1 MKKLTVILSMLLMV
15 VGLGSCKKDKNEP
28 TAEPTKITLDAST
41 LTLQVGES
49 KQLKATVLPK
59 DQTFTVD
66 YKSDKPEVATVD
78 AKGLVTAVAEG
89 TAKVTATVGKLSA
102 ECVVTVTKKG
112 GGSTTQGNELPLL
125 KFEVDGDEQGNITD
139 TEVLAYE
146 QKVGRVAE
154 DVMIGEQGPFA
165 GFANKDLTIP
175 AVAYGL
181 GFSNGALVI
190 AAVAKEP
197 MENCPKTTA
206 MLAEYGFTNL
216 EDGTMNDGTPYKAA
230 IKDDNKNIFVRL
242 TNLPRK
248 DGYGAT
254 MQIMFVKVP
263 EKKDINV
270 AHAVIPD
277 VKDFPDYKTFI
288 TGDAAKM
295 KEFEAKL
302 GLREFSA
309 KDSDEANKNLLF
321 LTTETAMAKSNFGLV
336 YYVSTPSGGEPFIN
350 SVVNFIKNAN
360 DFDDPKLKEWFTA
373 NGYGNQFTANSQNGW
388 AYGLDAEGKILAQV
402 FINDK
407 GDAAMLQI
415 FENTET
421 QSAAQMRRLASEQ
434 YEKAQSR
441 MILKQN
447 ELQQL
452 RRR

>member
-1 MKKLTVILSMLLMV
+1 MRKLTVILSMLLMV

-41 LTLQVGES
+41 LSLSVGES
-49 KQLKATVLPK
+49 KQLKAIVLPK
-59 DQTFTVD
+59 DQKFTVD

-125 KFEVDGDEQGNITD
+125 KFEIEGDENTITD
-139 TEVLAYE
+139 AEVIAHE

-154 DVMIGEQGPFA
+154 DVMIGQQGPFA
-165 GFANKDLTIP
+165 GFANKNLTIP

-216 EDGTMNDGTPYKAA
+216 EDGTMNDGTPYRAA
-230 IKDDNKNIFVRL
+230 LKDDNKNIFVRL
-242 TNLPRK
+242 TDLPRK

-254 MQIMFVKVP
+254 MQIEFVKVP
-263 EKKDINV
+263 EKKDITI

-302 GLREFSA
+302 GLREFYA
-309 KDSDEANKNLLF
+309 EESDEAQKNLMF
-321 LTTETAMAKSNFGLV
+321 LTTETAMAQSNFGLV

-373 NGYGNQFTANSQNGW
+373 NGYGNQFTANSQNGY
-388 AYGLDAEGKILAQV
+388 AYGLDATGKILAQV

-415 FENTET
+415 FEETGT
-421 QSAAQMRRLASEQ
+421 QSAVQMRRLASEQ

>member
-1 MKKLTVILSMLLMV
+1 MRKLTVILSMLLMV

-59 DQTFTVD
+59 DQKFTVD

-125 KFEVDGDEQGNITD
+125 KFEIESDED
-139 TEVLAYE
+139 ADVLAHE
-146 QKVGRVAE
+146 NKIGRVAE
-154 DVMIGEQGPFA
+154 EKVMIGEQGPFP

-175 AVAYGL
+175 AVVYGL
-181 GFSNGALVI
+181 GFNNGALVI

-216 EDGTMNDGTPYKAA
+216 EDGTMDDGTPYKAA

-242 TNLPRK
+242 TDLPRK

-254 MQIMFVKVP
+254 MQIMFVKLP
-263 EKKDINV
+263 EKKDIEI
-270 AHAVIPD
+270 AHPVIPN
-277 VKDFPDYKTFI
+277 VKDFPDYKTFM
-288 TGDAAKM
+288 TGDVAKM
-295 KEFEAKL
+295 KEFETKL
-302 GLREFSA
+302 GFREFSA
-309 KDSDEANKNLLF
+309 ENSNEAQKNLMF

-336 YYVSTPSGGEPFIN
+336 YYVSTPTGGEPFIN

-434 YEKAQSR
+434 YEKTQSR

>member
-1 MKKLTVILSMLLMV
+1 MLLMV

-41 LTLQVGES
+41 LSLSVGES
-49 KQLKATVLPK
+49 KQLKAIVLPK
-59 DQTFTVD
+59 DQKFTVD

-125 KFEVDGDEQGNITD
+125 KFEIEGDENTITD
-139 TEVLAYE
+139 AEVIAHE

-154 DVMIGEQGPFA
+154 DVMIGQQGPFA

-216 EDGTMNDGTPYKAA
+216 EDGTMNDGTPYRAA
-230 IKDDNKNIFVRL
+230 LKDDNKNIFVRL
-242 TNLPRK
+242 TDLPRK
-248 DGYGAT
+248 DGYGAK
-254 MQIMFVKVP
+254 MQIEFVKVP
-263 EKKDINV
+263 EQKDINV

-302 GLREFSA
+302 GLREFYA
-309 KDSDEANKNLLF
+309 EESDEAQKNLMF
-321 LTTETAMAKSNFGLV
+321 LTTETAMAQSNFGLV

-373 NGYGNQFTANSQNGW
+373 NGYGNQFTANSQNGY
-388 AYGLDAEGKILAQV
+388 AYGLDATGKILAQV

-415 FENTET
+415 FEETGT

>member
-49 KQLKATVLPK
+49 KQLKAIVLPK
-59 DQTFTVD
+59 DQKFTVD
-66 YKSDKPEVATVD
+66 YKSDKPEVATVND
-78 AKGLVTAVAEG
+78 KGLVTAVAEG

-102 ECVVTVTKKG
+102 ECIVTVTKKG
-112 GGSTTQGNELPLL
+112 GTGGSTTQGNELPLL
-125 KFEVDGDEQGNITD
+125 KFEIESDED
-139 TEVLAYE
+139 ADVLAHE
-146 QKVGRVAE
+146 NKIGRVAE
-154 DVMIGEQGPFA
+154 EKVMIGEQGPFP

-175 AVAYGL
+175 AVVYGL
-181 GFSNGALVI
+181 GFNNGALVI

-216 EDGTMNDGTPYKAA
+216 EDGTMDDGTPYKAA

-242 TNLPRK
+242 TDLPRK

-254 MQIMFVKVP
+254 MQIMFVKLP
-263 EKKDINV
+263 EKKDIEI
-270 AHAVIPD
+270 AHPVIPD
-277 VKDFPDYKTFI
+277 VKDFPDYKTFM
-288 TGDAAKM
+288 TGDVAKM
-295 KEFEAKL
+295 KEFETKL
-302 GLREFSA
+302 GFREFYA
-309 KDSDEANKNLLF
+309 KESNEAQKNLMF
-321 LTTETAMAKSNFGLV
+321 ITTETAMAQSNFGLV
-336 YYVSTPSGGEPFIN
+336 FYVSTPTSGEPFIN
-350 SVVNFIKNAN
+350 SIVNFIRNAN

-373 NGYGNQFTANSQNGW
+373 NGYGNQFTANSQNGF
-388 AYGLDAEGKILAQV
+388 AYGLDATGKIIAQV
-402 FINDK
+402 FITKK

>member
-1 MKKLTVILSMLLMV
+1 MLLMV

-59 DQTFTVD
+59 DQTFTVS
-66 YKSDKPEVATVD
+66 YKSDKPEVATVND
-78 AKGLVTAVAEG
+78 KGLVTAVAEG

-112 GGSTTQGNELPLL
+112 GTGGSTTQGNELPLL
-125 KFEVDGDEQGNITD
+125 KFEIESDED
-139 TEVLAYE
+139 ADVLAHE
-146 QKVGRVAE
+146 NKIGRVAE
-154 DVMIGEQGPFA
+154 EKVMIGEQGPFP

-175 AVAYGL
+175 AVVYGL
-181 GFSNGALVI
+181 GFNNGALVI

-197 MENCPKTTA
+197 MENCPKMTA

-216 EDGTMNDGTPYKAA
+216 EDGTMDDGTPYKAA

-242 TNLPRK
+242 TDLPRK

-254 MQIMFVKVP
+254 MQIMFVKLP
-263 EKKDINV
+263 EKKDIEI
-270 AHAVIPD
+270 AHPVIPD
-277 VKDFPDYKTFI
+277 VKDFPDYKTFM
-288 TGDAAKM
+288 TGDVAKM
-295 KEFEAKL
+295 KEFETKL
-302 GLREFSA
+302 GFREFYA
-309 KDSDEANKNLLF
+309 KESNEAQKNLMF
-321 LTTETAMAKSNFGLV
+321 ITTETAMAKSNFGLV
-336 YYVSTPSGGEPFIN
+336 FYVSTPTSGEPFIN
-350 SVVNFIKNAN
+350 SIVNFIRNAN

-373 NGYGNQFTANSQNGW
+373 NGYGNQFTANSQNGF
-388 AYGLDAEGKILAQV
+388 AYGLDATGKIIAQV
-402 FINDK
+402 FITKK

-421 QSAAQMRRLASEQ
+421 QSAAQMRRLANEQ
-434 YEKAQSR
+434 YEKMQSR
-441 MILKQN
+441 MIFKQH

>member
-1 MKKLTVILSMLLMV
+1 MLLMV

-41 LTLQVGES
+41 LSLSVGES
-49 KQLKATVLPK
+49 KQLKAIVLPK
-59 DQTFTVD
+59 DQKFTVD

-154 DVMIGEQGPFA
+154 DVMIGQQGPFA

-181 GFSNGALVI
+181 AFQNGALVI

-206 MLAEYGFTNL
+206 MLAEYGFTDIQ
-216 EDGTMNDGTPYKAA
+216 DGNFNDGTPYKAA

-254 MQIMFVKVP
+254 MQIEFVKVP

-270 AHAVIPD
+270 AHAVIPN

-309 KDSDEANKNLLF
+309 GDSDEAKKNLMF

-336 YYVSTPSGGEPFIN
+336 YYVSTPDRGEIFIN

-373 NGYGNQFTANSQNGW
+373 NGYGNQFTANSQNGY
-388 AYGLDAEGKILAQV
+388 AYGFDATGKIIAQIA
-402 FINDK
+402 INDK
-407 GDAAMLQI
+407 GTAALLQI
-415 FENTET
+415 FEDTET
-421 QSAAQMRRLASEQ
+421 QSAAQIRRLASEQ
-434 YEKAQSR
+434 YEKAQSHI
-441 MILKQN
+441 ILKQN

>member
-1 MKKLTVILSMLLMV
+1 MRKLTVILSMLLMV

-41 LTLQVGES
+41 LSLSVGES
-49 KQLKATVLPK
+49 KQLKAIVLPK
-59 DQTFTVD
+59 DQKFTVD

-125 KFEVDGDEQGNITD
+125 KFEIEGDENTITD
-139 TEVLAYE
+139 AEVIAHE

-154 DVMIGEQGPFA
+154 DVMIGQQGPFA
-165 GFANKDLTIP
+165 GFANKNLTIP

-216 EDGTMNDGTPYKAA
+216 EDGTMNDGTPYRAA
-230 IKDDNKNIFVRL
+230 LKDDNKNIFVRL
-242 TNLPRK
+242 TDLPRK

-254 MQIMFVKVP
+254 MQIEFVKVP
-263 EKKDINV
+263 EKKDITV

-309 KDSDEANKNLLF
+309 GDSDEANKNLLF

>member
-1 MKKLTVILSMLLMV
+1 MLLMV

-41 LTLQVGES
+41 LSLSVGES
-49 KQLKATVLPK
+49 KQLKAIVLPK
-59 DQTFTVD
+59 DQKFTVD

-154 DVMIGEQGPFA
+154 DVMIGSQGPFP

-181 GFSNGALVI
+181 GFKDGRKVIVALS
-190 AAVAKEP
+190 KENLA
-197 MENCPKTTA
+197 NCPKTTA
-206 MLAEYGFTNL
+206 MLAEYGFTDIQ
-216 EDGTMNDGTPYKAA
+216 EGSFDDGTPYKAA
-230 IKDDNKNIFVRL
+230 IKDDNNSILVQI
-242 TNLPRK
+242 TDLPRK

-254 MQIMFVKVP
+254 MQITFVKRP
-263 EKKDINV
+263 EKKDIEI
-270 AHAVIPD
+270 AHPVIPNA
-277 VKDFPDYKTFI
+277 KDFPDYKTFM

-295 KEFEAKL
+295 KEFETKL
-302 GLREFSA
+302 GFRDFYA
-309 KDSDEANKNLLF
+309 KNSDEAQKNLMF
-321 LTTETAMAKSNFGLV
+321 LTKEASMNQSNFHLV
-336 YYVSTPSGGEPFIN
+336 FYVSTPSSGEPFIN
-350 SVVNFIKNAN
+350 SVVNFIQNAK
-360 DFDDPKLKEWFTA
+360 DFDDPNLKEWFTA

-388 AYGLDAEGKILAQV
+388 AYGLDATGKILAQV

>member
-1 MKKLTVILSMLLMV
+1 MLLMV

-41 LTLQVGES
+41 LSLSVGES
-49 KQLKATVLPK
+49 KQLKAIVLPK
-59 DQTFTVD
+59 DQKFTVD

-125 KFEVDGDEQGNITD
+125 KFEIEGDENTITD
-139 TEVLAYE
+139 AEVIAHE

-154 DVMIGEQGPFA
+154 DVMIGQQGPFA
-165 GFANKDLTIP
+165 GFANKNLTIP

-216 EDGTMNDGTPYKAA
+216 EDGTMNDGTPYRAA
-230 IKDDNKNIFVRL
+230 LKDDNKNIFVRL
-242 TNLPRK
+242 TDLPRK

-254 MQIMFVKVP
+254 MQIEFVKVP
-263 EKKDINV
+263 EKKDITV

-309 KDSDEANKNLLF
+309 GDSDEANKNLLF

>member
-41 LTLQVGES
+41 LSLSVGES
-49 KQLKATVLPK
+49 KQLKAIVLPK
-59 DQTFTVD
+59 DQKFTVD

-125 KFEVDGDEQGNITD
+125 KFEIESDED
-139 TEVLAYE
+139 ADVLAHE
-146 QKVGRVAE
+146 NKIGRVAE
-154 DVMIGEQGPFA
+154 DVMIGQQGPFP
-165 GFANKDLTIP
+165 GFVNKDLTIP

-190 AAVAKEP
+190 VAVAKEP

-216 EDGTMNDGTPYKAA
+216 EDGTMNDGTPYRAA
-230 IKDDNKNIFVRL
+230 LKDDNKNIFVRL
-242 TNLPRK
+242 TDLPRK

-254 MQIMFVKVP
+254 MQIEFVKVP
-263 EKKDINV
+263 EQKDINV

-302 GLREFSA
+302 GLREFYA
-309 KDSDEANKNLLF
+309 EESDEAQKNLMF

-336 YYVSTPSGGEPFIN
+336 YYVSTPSSGEPFIN

-373 NGYGNQFTANSQNGW
+373 NGYGNQFTANSQNGY
-388 AYGLDAEGKILAQV
+388 AYGLDATGKILAQV

-415 FENTET
+415 FEETGT

-447 ELQQL
+447 KLQQL

>member
-1 MKKLTVILSMLLMV
+1 MRKLTVILSMLLMV

-41 LTLQVGES
+41 LSLSVGES

-59 DQTFTVD
+59 DQTFTVS

-112 GGSTTQGNELPLL
+112 GSGGSTTQGNELPLL
-125 KFEVDGDEQGNITD
+125 KFEIESDED
-139 TEVLAYE
+139 ADVLAHE
-146 QKVGRVAE
+146 NKIGRVAE
-154 DVMIGEQGPFA
+154 EKVMIGEQGPFP

-175 AVAYGL
+175 AVVYGL
-181 GFSNGALVI
+181 GFNNGALVI

-216 EDGTMNDGTPYKAA
+216 EDGTMDDGTPYKAA

-242 TNLPRK
+242 TDLPRK

-254 MQIMFVKVP
+254 MQIMFVKLP
-263 EKKDINV
+263 EKKDIEI
-270 AHAVIPD
+270 AHPVIPD
-277 VKDFPDYKTFI
+277 VKDFPDYKTFMA
-288 TGDAAKM
+288 GDVAKM
-295 KEFEAKL
+295 KEFETKL
-302 GLREFSA
+302 GFREFYA
-309 KDSDEANKNLLF
+309 KESNEAQKNLMF
-321 LTTETAMAKSNFGLV
+321 ITTETAMAQSNFGLV
-336 YYVSTPSGGEPFIN
+336 FYVSTPTSGEPFIN
-350 SVVNFIKNAN
+350 SIVNFIRNAN

-373 NGYGNQFTANSQNGW
+373 NGYGNQFTANSQNGF
-388 AYGLDAEGKILAQV
+388 AYGLDATGKIIAQV
-402 FINDK
+402 FITKK

-415 FENTET
+415 FEDTET
-421 QSAAQMRRLASEQ
+421 QSAAQMRRLANEQ
-434 YEKAQSR
+434 YEKMQSR
-441 MILKQN
+441 MIFKQHK
-447 ELQQL
+447 LQQL

>member
-59 DQTFTVD
+59 DQKFTVD
-66 YKSDKPEVATVD
+66 YKSDKPEVATVND
-78 AKGLVTAVAEG
+78 KGLVTAVAEG

-102 ECVVTVTKKG
+102 ECIVTVTKKG
-112 GGSTTQGNELPLL
+112 GTGGPTTQGNELPLL
-125 KFEVDGDEQGNITD
+125 KFEIESDED
-139 TEVLAYE
+139 ADVLAHE
-146 QKVGRVAE
+146 NKIGRVAE
-154 DVMIGEQGPFA
+154 EKVMIGEQGPFP

-175 AVAYGL
+175 AVVYGL
-181 GFSNGALVI
+181 GFNNGALVI

-216 EDGTMNDGTPYKAA
+216 EDGTMDDGTPYKAA

-242 TNLPRK
+242 TDLPRK

-254 MQIMFVKVP
+254 MQIMFVKLP
-263 EKKDINV
+263 EKKDIEI
-270 AHAVIPD
+270 AHPVIPD
-277 VKDFPDYKTFI
+277 VKDFPDYKTFMA
-288 TGDAAKM
+288 GDVAKM
-295 KEFEAKL
+295 KEFETKL
-302 GLREFSA
+302 GFREFYA
-309 KDSDEANKNLLF
+309 KESNEAQKNLMF
-321 LTTETAMAKSNFGLV
+321 ITTETAMAQSNFGLV
-336 YYVSTPSGGEPFIN
+336 FYVSTPTSGEPFIN
-350 SVVNFIKNAN
+350 SIVNFIRNAN

-373 NGYGNQFTANSQNGW
+373 NGYGNQFTANSQNGF
-388 AYGLDAEGKILAQV
+388 AYGLDATGKIIAQV
-402 FINDK
+402 FITKK

-415 FENTET
+415 FEDTET
-421 QSAAQMRRLASEQ
+421 QSAAQMRRLANEQ
-434 YEKAQSR
+434 YEKMQSR
-441 MILKQN
+441 MIFKQHK
-447 ELQQL
+447 LQQL

>member
-1 MKKLTVILSMLLMV
+1 MLLMV

-41 LTLQVGES
+41 LSLSVGES
-49 KQLKATVLPK
+49 KQLKAIVLPK
-59 DQTFTVD
+59 DQKFTVD

-125 KFEVDGDEQGNITD
+125 KFEIEGDENTITD
-139 TEVLAYE
+139 AEVIAHE

-154 DVMIGEQGPFA
+154 DVMIGQQGPFA
-165 GFANKDLTIP
+165 GFANKNLTIP

-216 EDGTMNDGTPYKAA
+216 EDGTMNDGTPYRAA
-230 IKDDNKNIFVRL
+230 LKDDNKNIFVRL
-242 TNLPRK
+242 TDLPRK

-254 MQIMFVKVP
+254 MQIEFVKVP
-263 EKKDINV
+263 EKKDITI

-302 GLREFSA
+302 GLREFYA
-309 KDSDEANKNLLF
+309 EESDEAQKNLMF
-321 LTTETAMAKSNFGLV
+321 LTTETAMAQSNFGLV

-373 NGYGNQFTANSQNGW
+373 NGYGNQFTANSQNGY
-388 AYGLDAEGKILAQV
+388 AYGLDATGKILAQV

-415 FENTET
+415 FEETGT
-421 QSAAQMRRLASEQ
+421 QSAVQMRRLASEQ

>member
-59 DQTFTVD
+59 DQKFTVD
-66 YKSDKPEVATVD
+66 YKSDKPEVATVND
-78 AKGLVTAVAEG
+78 KGLVTAVAEG

-112 GGSTTQGNELPLL
+112 GTGGSTTQGNELPLL
-125 KFEVDGDEQGNITD
+125 KFEIESDED
-139 TEVLAYE
+139 ADVLAHE
-146 QKVGRVAE
+146 NKIGRVAE
-154 DVMIGEQGPFA
+154 EKVMIGEQGPFP

-175 AVAYGL
+175 AVVYGL
-181 GFSNGALVI
+181 GFNNGALVI

-216 EDGTMNDGTPYKAA
+216 EDGTMDDGTPYKAA

-242 TNLPRK
+242 TDLPRK

-254 MQIMFVKVP
+254 MQIMFVKLP
-263 EKKDINV
+263 EKKDIEI
-270 AHAVIPD
+270 AHPVIPD
-277 VKDFPDYKTFI
+277 VKDFPDYKTFMA
-288 TGDAAKM
+288 GDVAKM
-295 KEFEAKL
+295 KEFETKL
-302 GLREFSA
+302 GFREFYA
-309 KDSDEANKNLLF
+309 KESNEAQKNLMF
-321 LTTETAMAKSNFGLV
+321 ITTETAMAQSNFGLV
-336 YYVSTPSGGEPFIN
+336 FYVSTPTSGEPFIN
-350 SVVNFIKNAN
+350 SIVNFIRNAN

-373 NGYGNQFTANSQNGW
+373 NGYGNQFTANSQNGF
-388 AYGLDAEGKILAQV
+388 AYGLDATGKIIAQV
-402 FINDK
+402 FITKK

-415 FENTET
+415 FEDTET
-421 QSAAQMRRLASEQ
+421 QSAAQMRRLANEQ
-434 YEKAQSR
+434 YEKMQSR
-441 MILKQN
+441 MIFKQHK
-447 ELQQL
+447 LQQL

>member
-1 MKKLTVILSMLLMV
+1 MRKLTVILSMLLMV

-41 LTLQVGES
+41 LSLSVGES
-49 KQLKATVLPK
+49 KQLKAIVLPK
-59 DQTFTVD
+59 DQKFTVD

-125 KFEVDGDEQGNITD
+125 KFEIEGDENTITD
-139 TEVLAYE
+139 AEVIAHE

-154 DVMIGEQGPFA
+154 DVMIGIQGPFA

-216 EDGTMNDGTPYKAA
+216 EDGTMDDGTPYKAA

-242 TNLPRK
+242 TDLPRK

-270 AHAVIPD
+270 AHPVIPNA
-277 VKDFPDYKTFI
+277 KDFPDYKTFI

-302 GLREFSA
+302 GLREFYA
-309 KDSDEANKNLLF
+309 KESDEANKNLMF

-373 NGYGNQFTANSQNGW
+373 NGYGNQFKANSQNGW
-388 AYGLDAEGKILAQV
+388 AYGLDAEGKIVAQV

-421 QSAAQMRRLASEQ
+421 QSAAQMRRLANEQ
-434 YEKAQSR
+434 YEKTQSR

-452 RRR
+452 RLR

>member
-1 MKKLTVILSMLLMV
+1 MLLMV

-41 LTLQVGES
+41 LSLSVGES
-49 KQLKATVLPK
+49 KQLKAIVLPK

-154 DVMIGEQGPFA
+154 DVMIGQQGPFP
-165 GFANKDLTIP
+165 GFVNKDLTIP

-190 AAVAKEP
+190 VAVAKEP

-216 EDGTMNDGTPYKAA
+216 EDGTMNDGTPYRAA
-230 IKDDNKNIFVRL
+230 LKDDNKNIFVRL
-242 TNLPRK
+242 TDLPRK

-254 MQIMFVKVP
+254 MQIEFVKVP
-263 EKKDINV
+263 EQKDINV

-309 KDSDEANKNLLF
+309 GDSDEANKNLLF

-388 AYGLDAEGKILAQV
+388 AYGLDATGKILAQV

-415 FENTET
+415 FEETGT
-421 QSAAQMRRLASEQ
+421 QSAAQMRRLANEQ
-434 YEKAQSR
+434 YEKMQSR
-441 MILKQN
+441 MIFKQHK
-447 ELQQL
+447 LQQL

>member
-1 MKKLTVILSMLLMV
+1 MLLMV

-59 DQTFTVD
+59 DQKFTVD
-66 YKSDKPEVATVD
+66 YKSDKPEVATVN
-78 AKGLVTAVAEG
+78 ANGLVTAVAEG

-102 ECVVTVTKKG
+102 ECIVTVTKKG
-112 GGSTTQGNELPLL
+112 GTGGSTTQGNELPLL
-125 KFEVDGDEQGNITD
+125 KFEIESDED
-139 TEVLAYE
+139 ADVLAHE
-146 QKVGRVAE
+146 NKIGRVAE
-154 DVMIGEQGPFA
+154 EKVMIGEQGPFP

-175 AVAYGL
+175 AVVYGL
-181 GFSNGALVI
+181 GFNNGALVI

-216 EDGTMNDGTPYKAA
+216 EDGTMDDGTPYKAA

-242 TNLPRK
+242 TDLPRK

-254 MQIMFVKVP
+254 MQIMFVKLP
-263 EKKDINV
+263 EKKDIEI
-270 AHAVIPD
+270 AHPVIPD
-277 VKDFPDYKTFI
+277 VKDFPDYKTFMA
-288 TGDAAKM
+288 GDVAKM
-295 KEFEAKL
+295 KEFETKL
-302 GLREFSA
+302 GFREFYA
-309 KDSDEANKNLLF
+309 KESNEAQKNLMF
-321 LTTETAMAKSNFGLV
+321 ITTETAMAQSNFGLV
-336 YYVSTPSGGEPFIN
+336 FYVSTPTSGEPFIN
-350 SVVNFIKNAN
+350 SIVNFIRNAN

-373 NGYGNQFTANSQNGW
+373 NGYGNQFTANSQNGF
-388 AYGLDAEGKILAQV
+388 AYGLDATGKIIAQV
-402 FINDK
+402 FITKK

-415 FENTET
+415 FEDTET
-421 QSAAQMRRLASEQ
+421 QSAAQMRRLANEQ
-434 YEKAQSR
+434 YEKMQSR
-441 MILKQN
+441 MIFKQH

>member
-1 MKKLTVILSMLLMV
+1 MLLMV

-59 DQTFTVD
+59 DQKFTVD
-66 YKSDKPEVATVD
+66 YKSDKPEVATVN
-78 AKGLVTAVAEG
+78 ANGLVTAVAEG

-102 ECVVTVTKKG
+102 ECIVTVTKKG
-112 GGSTTQGNELPLL
+112 GTGGSTTQGNELPLL
-125 KFEVDGDEQGNITD
+125 KFEIESDED
-139 TEVLAYE
+139 ADVLAHE
-146 QKVGRVAE
+146 NKIGRVAE
-154 DVMIGEQGPFA
+154 EKVMIGEQGPFP

-175 AVAYGL
+175 AVVYGL
-181 GFSNGALVI
+181 GFNNGALVI

-216 EDGTMNDGTPYKAA
+216 EDGTMDDGTPYKAA

-242 TNLPRK
+242 TDLPRK

-254 MQIMFVKVP
+254 MQIMFVKLP
-263 EKKDINV
+263 EKKDIEI
-270 AHAVIPD
+270 AHPVIPD
-277 VKDFPDYKTFI
+277 VKDFPDYKTFMA
-288 TGDAAKM
+288 GDVAKM
-295 KEFEAKL
+295 KEFETKL
-302 GLREFSA
+302 GFREFYA
-309 KDSDEANKNLLF
+309 KESNEAQKNLMF
-321 LTTETAMAKSNFGLV
+321 ITTETAMAQSNFGLV
-336 YYVSTPSGGEPFIN
+336 FYVSTPTSGEPFIN
-350 SVVNFIKNAN
+350 SIVNFIRNAN

-373 NGYGNQFTANSQNGW
+373 NGYGNQFTANSQNGF
-388 AYGLDAEGKILAQV
+388 AYGLDATGKIIAQV
-402 FINDK
+402 FITKK

-421 QSAAQMRRLASEQ
+421 QSAAQMRRLANEQ
-434 YEKAQSR
+434 YEKMQSR
-441 MILKQN
+441 MIFKQHK
-447 ELQQL
+447 LQQL

>member
-1 MKKLTVILSMLLMV
+1 MLLMV

-41 LTLQVGES
+41 LSLSVGES
-49 KQLKATVLPK
+49 KQLKAIVLPK
-59 DQTFTVD
+59 DQKFTVD

-125 KFEVDGDEQGNITD
+125 KFEIESDED
-139 TEVLAYE
+139 ADVLAHE
-146 QKVGRVAE
+146 NKIGRVAE
-154 DVMIGEQGPFA
+154 DVMIGQQGPFP
-165 GFANKDLTIP
+165 GFVNKDLTIP

-190 AAVAKEP
+190 VAVAKEP

-216 EDGTMNDGTPYKAA
+216 EDGTMNDGTPYRAA
-230 IKDDNKNIFVRL
+230 LKDDNKNIFVRL
-242 TNLPRK
+242 TDLPRK

-254 MQIMFVKVP
+254 MQIEFVKVP
-263 EKKDINV
+263 EQKDINV

-302 GLREFSA
+302 GLREFYA
-309 KDSDEANKNLLF
+309 EESDEAQKNLMF

-336 YYVSTPSGGEPFIN
+336 YYVSTPSSGEPFIN

-373 NGYGNQFTANSQNGW
+373 NGYGNQFTANSQNGY
-388 AYGLDAEGKILAQV
+388 AYGLDATGKILAQV

-415 FENTET
+415 FEETGT

-447 ELQQL
+447 KLQQL

>member
-1 MKKLTVILSMLLMV
+1 MLLMV

-49 KQLKATVLPK
+49 KQLKAIVLPK
-59 DQTFTVD
+59 DQKFTVD
-66 YKSDKPEVATVD
+66 YKSDKPEVATVND
-78 AKGLVTAVAEG
+78 KGLVTAVAEG

-102 ECVVTVTKKG
+102 ECIVTVTKKG
-112 GGSTTQGNELPLL
+112 GTGGSTTQGNELPLL
-125 KFEVDGDEQGNITD
+125 KFEIESDED
-139 TEVLAYE
+139 ADVLAHE
-146 QKVGRVAE
+146 NKIGRVAE
-154 DVMIGEQGPFA
+154 EKVMIGEQGPFP

-175 AVAYGL
+175 AVVYGL
-181 GFSNGALVI
+181 GFNNGALVI

-216 EDGTMNDGTPYKAA
+216 EDGTMDDGTPYKAA

-242 TNLPRK
+242 TDLPRK

-254 MQIMFVKVP
+254 MQIMFVKLP
-263 EKKDINV
+263 EKKDIEI
-270 AHAVIPD
+270 AHPVIPN
-277 VKDFPDYKTFI
+277 VKDFPDYKTFM
-288 TGDAAKM
+288 TGDVAKM
-295 KEFEAKL
+295 KEFETKL
-302 GLREFSA
+302 GFREFYA
-309 KDSDEANKNLLF
+309 KESNEAQKNLMF
-321 LTTETAMAKSNFGLV
+321 ITPETAMAQSNFGLV
-336 YYVSTPSGGEPFIN
+336 FYVSTPTSGEPFIN
-350 SVVNFIKNAN
+350 SLVNFIRNAN

-373 NGYGNQFTANSQNGW
+373 NGYGEQFTANSQNGF
-388 AYGLDAEGKILAQV
+388 AYGLDATGKIIAQV
-402 FINDK
+402 FITKK

-415 FENTET
+415 FEDTET

>member
-1 MKKLTVILSMLLMV
+1 MRKLTVILSMLLMV

-41 LTLQVGES
+41 LSLSVGES
-49 KQLKATVLPK
+49 KQLKAIVLPK
-59 DQTFTVD
+59 DQKFTVD

-125 KFEVDGDEQGNITD
+125 KFEIEGDENTITD
-139 TEVLAYE
+139 AEVIAHE

-154 DVMIGEQGPFA
+154 DVMIGQQGPFA

-216 EDGTMNDGTPYKAA
+216 EDGTMNDGTPYRAA
-230 IKDDNKNIFVRL
+230 LKDDNKNIFVRL
-242 TNLPRK
+242 TDLPRK

-254 MQIMFVKVP
+254 MQIEFVKVP
-263 EKKDINV
+263 EKKDITV

-309 KDSDEANKNLLF
+309 GDSDEANKNLLF

-415 FENTET
+415 FEDTET

-441 MILKQN
+441 IILKQN

>member
-1 MKKLTVILSMLLMV
+1 MLLMV

-59 DQTFTVD
+59 DQKFTVD

-125 KFEVDGDEQGNITD
+125 KFEIESDED
-139 TEVLAYE
+139 ADVLAHE
-146 QKVGRVAE
+146 NKIGRVAE
-154 DVMIGEQGPFA
+154 EKVMIGEQGPFP

-175 AVAYGL
+175 AVVYGL
-181 GFSNGALVI
+181 GFNNGALVI

-216 EDGTMNDGTPYKAA
+216 EDGTMDDGTPYKAA

-242 TNLPRK
+242 TDLPRK

-254 MQIMFVKVP
+254 MQIMFVKLP
-263 EKKDINV
+263 EKKDIEI
-270 AHAVIPD
+270 AHPVIPN
-277 VKDFPDYKTFI
+277 VKDFPDYKTFM
-288 TGDAAKM
+288 TGDVAKM
-295 KEFEAKL
+295 KEFETKL
-302 GLREFSA
+302 GFREFSA
-309 KDSDEANKNLLF
+309 ENSNEAQKNLMF

-336 YYVSTPSGGEPFIN
+336 YYVSTPTGGEPFIN

-434 YEKAQSR
+434 YEKTQSR

>member
-59 DQTFTVD
+59 DQKFTVD
-66 YKSDKPEVATVD
+66 YKSDKPEVATVND
-78 AKGLVTAVAEG
+78 KGLVTAVAEG

-112 GGSTTQGNELPLL
+112 GTGGSTTQGNELPLL
-125 KFEVDGDEQGNITD
+125 KFEIESDED
-139 TEVLAYE
+139 ADVLAHE
-146 QKVGRVAE
+146 NKIGRVAE
-154 DVMIGEQGPFA
+154 EKVMIGEQGPFP

-175 AVAYGL
+175 AVVYGL
-181 GFSNGALVI
+181 GFNNGALVI

-216 EDGTMNDGTPYKAA
+216 EDGTMDDGTPYKAA

-242 TNLPRK
+242 TDLPRK

-254 MQIMFVKVP
+254 MQIMFVKLP
-263 EKKDINV
+263 EKKDIEI
-270 AHAVIPD
+270 AHPVIPN
-277 VKDFPDYKTFI
+277 VKDFPDYKTFM
-288 TGDAAKM
+288 TGDVAKM
-295 KEFEAKL
+295 KEFETKL
-302 GLREFSA
+302 GFREFYA
-309 KDSDEANKNLLF
+309 KESNEAQKNLMF
-321 LTTETAMAKSNFGLV
+321 ITPETAMAQSNFGLV
-336 YYVSTPSGGEPFIN
+336 FYVSTPTSGEPFIN
-350 SVVNFIKNAN
+350 SIVNFIRNAN

-373 NGYGNQFTANSQNGW
+373 NGYGEQFTANSQNGF
-388 AYGLDAEGKILAQV
+388 AYGLDATGKIIAQV
-402 FINDK
+402 FITKK

-415 FENTET
+415 FEDTET
-421 QSAAQMRRLASEQ
+421 QSAAQMRRLANEQ
-434 YEKAQSR
+434 YEKMQSR
-441 MILKQN
+441 MIFKQHK
-447 ELQQL
+447 LQQL

>member
-1 MKKLTVILSMLLMV
+1 MLLMV

-41 LTLQVGES
+41 LSLSVGES
-49 KQLKATVLPK
+49 KQLKAIVLPK
-59 DQTFTVD
+59 DQKFTVD

-125 KFEVDGDEQGNITD
+125 KFEIEGDENTITD
-139 TEVLAYE
+139 AEVIAHE

-154 DVMIGEQGPFA
+154 DVMIGQQGPFA

-216 EDGTMNDGTPYKAA
+216 EDGTMNDGTPYRAA
-230 IKDDNKNIFVRL
+230 LKDDNKNIFVRL
-242 TNLPRK
+242 TDLPRK

-254 MQIMFVKVP
+254 MQIEFVKVP
-263 EKKDINV
+263 EQKDITI

-302 GLREFSA
+302 GLREFYA
-309 KDSDEANKNLLF
+309 EESDEAQKNLMF
-321 LTTETAMAKSNFGLV
+321 ITTETAMAKSNFGLV
-336 YYVSTPSGGEPFIN
+336 FYVSTPDGGEPFIN
-350 SVVNFIKNAN
+350 SLVNFIKNAN

-373 NGYGNQFTANSQNGW
+373 NGYGNQFTANSQNGF
-388 AYGLDAEGKILAQV
+388 AYGLDATGKIIAQV
-402 FINDK
+402 FITKK

>member
-1 MKKLTVILSMLLMV
+1 MLLMV

-59 DQTFTVD
+59 DQKFTVD
-66 YKSDKPEVATVD
+66 YKSDKPEVATVND
-78 AKGLVTAVAEG
+78 KGLVTAVAEG

-112 GGSTTQGNELPLL
+112 GTGGSTTQGNELPLL
-125 KFEVDGDEQGNITD
+125 KFEIESDED
-139 TEVLAYE
+139 ADVLAHE
-146 QKVGRVAE
+146 NKIGRVAE
-154 DVMIGEQGPFA
+154 EKVMIGEQGPFP

-175 AVAYGL
+175 AVVYGL
-181 GFSNGALVI
+181 GFNNGALVI

-216 EDGTMNDGTPYKAA
+216 EDGTMDDGTPYKAA

-242 TNLPRK
+242 TDLPRK

-254 MQIMFVKVP
+254 MQIMFVKLP
-263 EKKDINV
+263 EKKDIEI
-270 AHAVIPD
+270 AHPVIPN
-277 VKDFPDYKTFI
+277 VKDFPDYKTFM
-288 TGDAAKM
+288 TGDVAKM
-295 KEFEAKL
+295 KEFETKL
-302 GLREFSA
+302 GFREFYA
-309 KDSDEANKNLLF
+309 KESNEAQKNLMF
-321 LTTETAMAKSNFGLV
+321 ITPETAMAQSNFGLV
-336 YYVSTPSGGEPFIN
+336 FYVSTPTSGEPFIN
-350 SVVNFIKNAN
+350 SIVNFIRNAN

-373 NGYGNQFTANSQNGW
+373 NGYGEQFTANSQNGF
-388 AYGLDAEGKILAQV
+388 AYGLDATGKIIAQV
-402 FINDK
+402 FITKK

-415 FENTET
+415 FEDTET
-421 QSAAQMRRLASEQ
+421 QSAAQMRRLANEQ
-434 YEKAQSR
+434 YEKMQSR
-441 MILKQN
+441 MIFKQHK
-447 ELQQL
+447 LQQL

>member
-1 MKKLTVILSMLLMV
+1 MLLMV

-41 LTLQVGES
+41 LSLSVGES
-49 KQLKATVLPK
+49 KQLKAIVLPK
-59 DQTFTVD
+59 DQKFTVD

-125 KFEVDGDEQGNITD
+125 KFEIEGDENTITD
-139 TEVLAYE
+139 AEVIAHE

-154 DVMIGEQGPFA
+154 DVMIGQQGPFA

-216 EDGTMNDGTPYKAA
+216 EDGTMNDGTPYRAA
-230 IKDDNKNIFVRL
+230 LKDDNKNIFVRL
-242 TNLPRK
+242 TDLPRK

-254 MQIMFVKVP
+254 MQIEFVKVP
-263 EKKDINV
+263 EKKDITV

-309 KDSDEANKNLLF
+309 GDSDEANKNLLF

-415 FENTET
+415 FEDTET

-441 MILKQN
+441 IILKQN

>member
-1 MKKLTVILSMLLMV
+1 MLLMV

-41 LTLQVGES
+41 LSLSVGES
-49 KQLKATVLPK
+49 KQLKAIVLPK

-154 DVMIGEQGPFA
+154 DVMIGQQGPFP
-165 GFANKDLTIP
+165 GFVNKDLTIP

-190 AAVAKEP
+190 VAVAKEP

-216 EDGTMNDGTPYKAA
+216 EDGTMNDGTPYRAA
-230 IKDDNKNIFVRL
+230 LKDDNKNIFVRL
-242 TNLPRK
+242 TDLPRK

-254 MQIMFVKVP
+254 MQIEFVKVP
-263 EKKDINV
+263 EQKDINV

-302 GLREFSA
+302 GLREFYA
-309 KDSDEANKNLLF
+309 EESDEAQKNLMF
-321 LTTETAMAKSNFGLV
+321 LTTETAMAQSNFGLV

-373 NGYGNQFTANSQNGW
+373 NGYGNQFTANSQNGY
-388 AYGLDAEGKILAQV
+388 AYGLDATGKILAQV

-415 FENTET
+415 FEETGT

>member
-1 MKKLTVILSMLLMV
+1 MRKLTVILSMLLMV

-41 LTLQVGES
+41 LSLSIGES
-49 KQLKATVLPK
+49 KQLKAIVLPK
-59 DQTFTVD
+59 DQKFTVD

-125 KFEVDGDEQGNITD
+125 KFEIESDQDAD
-139 TEVLAYE
+139 VLAHE
-146 QKVGRVAE
+146 NKIGRVAE
-154 DVMIGEQGPFA
+154 DVMIGQQGPFP
-165 GFANKDLTIP
+165 GFVNKDLTIP

-190 AAVAKEP
+190 VAVAKEP

-216 EDGTMNDGTPYKAA
+216 EDGTMNDGTPYRAA
-230 IKDDNKNIFVRL
+230 LKDDNKNIFVRL
-242 TNLPRK
+242 TDLPRK

-254 MQIMFVKVP
+254 MQIEFVKVP
-263 EKKDINV
+263 EQKDINV

-302 GLREFSA
+302 GLREFYA
-309 KDSDEANKNLLF
+309 EESDEAQKNLMF
-321 LTTETAMAKSNFGLV
+321 LTTETAMAQSNFGLV
-336 YYVSTPSGGEPFIN
+336 YYVSTPSSGEPFIN

-360 DFDDPKLKEWFTA
+360 DLDDPKLKEWFTA
-373 NGYGNQFTANSQNGW
+373 NGYGNQFTANSQNGY
-388 AYGLDAEGKILAQV
+388 AYGLDATGKILAQV

-415 FENTET
+415 FEETGT

>member
-1 MKKLTVILSMLLMV
+1 MLLMV

-41 LTLQVGES
+41 LSLSVGES
-49 KQLKATVLPK
+49 KQLKAIVLPK
-59 DQTFTVD
+59 DQKFTVD

-125 KFEVDGDEQGNITD
+125 KFEIEGDENTITD
-139 TEVLAYE
+139 AEVIAHE

-154 DVMIGEQGPFA
+154 DVMIEQQGPFA

-216 EDGTMNDGTPYKAA
+216 EDGTMNDGTPYKVA

-254 MQIMFVKVP
+254 MQIEFVKVP

-288 TGDAAKM
+288 TGDVAKI
-295 KEFEAKL
+295 KAFETEL
-302 GLREFSA
+302 GFREFSA
-309 KDSDEANKNLLF
+309 ENSNEAKKNLMF
-321 LTTETAMAKSNFGLV
+321 LTTETAMAQSNFGLV
-336 YYVSTPSGGEPFIN
+336 YYVSTPTGGEPFIN

-434 YEKAQSR
+434 YEKTQSR